1 VHPSVPAN
9 NLGERVE
16 RRNRDMPAV
25 WATLDLR
32 ERFAELGIDP
42 VASSPA
48 AFARFLREEFEKY
61 AKLIRAIGI
70 QPE

>member
-16 RRNRDMPAV
+16 RRNRDMPAIWV
-25 WATLDLR
+25 TPDLG

-48 AFARFLREEFEKY
+48 GFARFLREEFEKY
-61 AKLIRAIGI
+61 AKPIRAIGI
-70 QPE
+70 QRE